1 MSLEVDRQELCAKQK
16 VKRPDLILADGSV
29 KTVEDWSVTYFSND
43 YQRVRCVLAANIAE
57 VA

>member
-1 MSLEVDRQELCAKQK
+1 MSLEVDRQELSAKQN

-29 KTVEDWSVTYFSND
+29 ETVEDWSVTYYSTD
-43 YQRVRCVLAANIAE
+43 YQRVRGVLAANIAE